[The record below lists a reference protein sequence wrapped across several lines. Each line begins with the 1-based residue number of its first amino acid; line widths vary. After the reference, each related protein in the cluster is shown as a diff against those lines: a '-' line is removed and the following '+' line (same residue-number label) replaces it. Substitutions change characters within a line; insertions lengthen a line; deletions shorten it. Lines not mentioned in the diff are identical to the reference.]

1 MKTPEHPE
9 NGVNPFPGADRTDE
23 RASLAASELARLG
36 RALSR
41 WARVRPGAAA
51 SRARRFLG
59 ALPAEAAASGPVR
72 CFVSAVEEAL
82 SLVETSRGGSLSR
95 LVDLVADAGV
105 LADLAPEGSIP
116 TRFRRGVGAYADAR
130 LGRLAE
136 EAPLL
141 AFPWLAPASRPR
153 QTRVSF
159 APDADLGRPA
169 NELEMPAAAVRF
181 ERKDAATLVLRRAD
195 AFPVVTTG
203 PSTGAVLRT
212 KGSRVEVGTR
222 DPRFDTR
229 VARALE
235 LLDLVWPDAAEEV
248 RALAWRVVPV
258 TDRAIVSYSSLRRPG
273 ILYVHVRSA
282 PLLRLAEDL
291 LHETV
296 HVRVHTIET
305 LRPLVVPRGPDGEEP
320 RDWSPWRLEWRPVRG
335 LLHGACT
342 FTAGAEYFERA
353 LRAVDE
359 RSLSVSPA
367 RRLWLARRLLEECAS
382 VTIALRS
389 LRRAA
394 REGVLTPA
402 GREVVEAVGKRRAA
416 LGRAAAVRRKNLE
429 ATAKGRGHLRLLSEW
444 RDEMRRRPLRW
455 N

>member
-1 MKTPEHPE
+1 MNIPEHPE
-9 NGVNPFPGADRTDE
+9 NVVSPFPGAGRTDE
-23 RASLAASELARLG
+23 RDPLAASELARLG

-41 WARVRPGAAA
+41 WARVRPGTAA

-59 ALPAEAAASGPVR
+59 SLPAEAAASGPVR
-72 CFVSAVEEAL
+72 CFVSEVEEVLAL
-82 SLVETSRGGSLSR
+82 AETSRGGPLSR

-105 LADLAPEGSIP
+105 LADLAPDGSIP
-116 TRFRRGVGAYADAR
+116 RRFRRGVRAYADAR
-130 LGRLAE
+130 LQRLAE

-141 AFPWLAPASRPR
+141 AFPWLAPAGRPR
-153 QTRVSF
+153 ETRVSF
-159 APDADLGRPA
+159 ASDTDLGRPA
-169 NELEMPAAAVRF
+169 NELEVPAAGVRF
-181 ERKDAATLVLRRAD
+181 ERKRGGALVLRRAD

-212 KGSRVEVGTR
+212 KGSRVEVGNR
-222 DPRFDTR
+222 DPGFDTR
-229 VARALE
+229 VARALD
-235 LLDLVWPDAAEEV
+235 LLERVWPDAAEEV
-248 RALAWRVVPV
+248 RVLAWRVVPV
-258 TDRAIVSYSSLRRPG
+258 TDRATVSYSSLRRPG
-273 ILYVHVRSA
+273 ILYIHVRSA

-320 RDWSPWRLEWRPVRG
+320 RYWSPWRLERRPVRG
-335 LLHGACT
+335 LVHGACT

-353 LRAVDE
+353 LRAVE
-359 RSLSVSPA
+359 ARSLPVSPA

-382 VTIALRS
+382 VTIALRA

-394 REGVLTPA
+394 EEGLLTPA
-402 GREVVEAVGKRRAA
+402 GREVVEAVRKRRAVLA
-416 LGRAAAVRRKNLE
+416 RSAGVRRKNLE
-429 ATAKGRGHLRLLSEW
+429 ATAKGRAHLRHLSEW
-444 RDEMRRRPLRW
+444 TNAMKRRPLRW